1 MRTLM
6 TGDEAIARGAYEA
19 GVVFAAAYPGTPSTE
34 ILENLAH
41 YPEIY
46 SEWSPNEKVALEGAI
61 GASIAGGRA
70 IASMKHVGLNV
81 AADPLFTFAYTGVN
95 GGTVIITADEPGQY
109 SSQNEQDNR
118 NYAKAAKIPMLEPSD
133 SQECLDMT
141 KLAFDIS
148 EQFDTPVLI
157 RMTTR
162 VCHSK
167 SPVITGERPEVT
179 LKPYERKGNKYVC
192 VPAVAKKLRV
202 NIESRTAKL
211 KEFSEKCIY
220 NKAEYNAESNI
231 GVISSGISYYY
242 AKEVFG
248 SGVSHLKLAMT
259 WPLPLDLIKDFCD
272 RMEKI
277 YIIEENDPYLEEAVR
292 ALGFK
297 PLGKDI
303 FPPYDEM
310 TPDTIRKSLFGETL
324 PTISAHTEVVIN
336 RPPTLCA
343 GCPHRGFFYEIA
355 KRKNVMISGDIGC
368 YTLGMAPPYNAMD
381 STICMGASL
390 SIGHGAQRVF
400 DMTDR
405 GTRVVSVLGDSTF
418 FHTGMNSLLNV
429 AYNQSNTINVILDN
443 RITGMTGHQDNPGSG
458 YTASGESA
466 PMIKIEDVA
475 KAFGF
480 RNIRVVNPNDLQQV
494 SDVLDELLALD
505 EPSVLITRWPC
516 ALKKFSPEDKMEFAG
531 AYTDKFAVDQ
541 DTCIGCKL
549 CMKAGCPALSFDT
562 KAKKAAISRT
572 QCLGCSVCA
581 QVCPKDAIKKEVRQN
596 G

>member
-1 MRTLM
+1 MRILM

-61 GASIAGGRA
+61 GASIAGGRS

-118 NYAKAAKIPMLEPSD
+118 NYAKAAKIPMLEPAD

-141 KLAFDIS
+141 KLAYEIS

-167 SPVITGERPEVT
+167 SPVITGERTEVA

-192 VPAVAKKLRV
+192 VPAVAKKLRI
-202 NIESRTAKL
+202 NIENRTKKL
-211 KEFSEKCIY
+211 KEFAEKCAY
-220 NKAEYNAESNI
+220 NKAEYNSESTL
-231 GVISSGISYYY
+231 GVISSGVSYYY

-248 SGVSHLKLAMT
+248 SGVSHLKLGMT

-272 RMEKI
+272 RMEKV
-277 YIIEENDPYLEEAVR
+277 YILEENDPYLEEAVR
-292 ALGFK
+292 GLGII
-297 PLGKDI
+297 PLGKEV
-303 FPPYDEM
+303 FPAYDEL
-310 TPDTIRKSLFGETL
+310 TPDVIRRSLFGETL
-324 PTISAHTEVVIN
+324 PTLSADAEVVIN

-390 SIGHGAQRVF
+390 SVGHGAQRVF
-400 DMTDR
+400 DLTDR

-443 RITGMTGHQDNPGSG
+443 RITGMTGHQDNPGTG
-458 YTASGESA
+458 YTATGDPA

-475 KAFGF
+475 RAFGF

-494 SDVLDELLALD
+494 SDTLDELLALD

-516 ALKKFSPEDKMEFAG
+516 ALKKFSQEDKEEFAA
-531 AYTDKFAVDQ
+531 AYSDKFAVDQ
-541 DTCIGCKL
+541 EACIGCKL

-562 KAKKAAISRT
+562 KAKKATISRT
-572 QCLGCSVCA
+572 QCLGCNICA
-581 QVCPKDAIKKEVRQN
+581 QICPKNAIKKEAN
-596 G
+596 